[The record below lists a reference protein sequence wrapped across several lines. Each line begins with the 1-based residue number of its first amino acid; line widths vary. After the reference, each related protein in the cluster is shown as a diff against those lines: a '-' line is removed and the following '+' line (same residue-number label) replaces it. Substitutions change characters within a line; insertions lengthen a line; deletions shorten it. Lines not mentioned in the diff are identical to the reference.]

1 MQPSP
6 RRCNRH
12 VLRWRRAVA
21 EFVFLNDRLVPAE
34 EATVSVFDAGFTHAA
49 GLFETMRA
57 YNGHVLRLEQHLD
70 RLIRSAAT
78 LELQMPAAIEA
89 QVPSSQNDL
98 KTAILSVLEAN
109 KLRDARLRLVIT
121 PGDVPRPGQ
130 SLEHR
135 PPPTVLITAS
145 PLQPYPG
152 TYYRGGMRVTIC
164 PYKISRTDPLAGH
177 KTLAYLPRLLAM
189 KDAADRGCQESLWF
203 TTENFLAEGSVC
215 NVFIISGGTIMTP
228 PADTPILPGITRA
241 IVMELSREG
250 GAAVEERKI
259 DINML
264 LAAEEVFL
272 TGSIMEIMPVTSIE
286 KHMVGDG
293 SVGPLT
299 QKVMEL
305 FRSFINKECGTDG

>member
-1 MQPSP
+1 MS
-6 RRCNRH
+6 
-12 VLRWRRAVA
+12 
-21 EFVFLNDRLVPAE
+21 EFVFLNDRLIPAD
-34 EATVSVFDAGFTHAA
+34 EARISVFDAGFTHAA

-89 QVPSSQNDL
+89 QVPSSKNDL

-109 KLRDARLRLVIT
+109 KLLDARLRLVIT

-145 PLQPYPG
+145 PLQPYSG
-152 TYYRGGMRVTIC
+152 EYYRAGMRVTLC
-164 PYKISRTDPLAGH
+164 PYKVSRTDPLAGH
-177 KTLAYLPRLLAM
+177 KTLSYLPRLLAM
-189 KDAADRGCQESLWF
+189 KDAADRGCQESIWF
-203 TTENFLAEGSVC
+203 TSDNFLAEGSVA
-215 NVFIISGGTIMTP
+215 NVFIISGGQIMTP
-228 PADTPILPGITRA
+228 PGDTPILKGITRT
-241 IVMELSREG
+241 IVMEIAHDG
-250 GAAVEERKI
+250 GAPVEERKI

-293 SVGPLT
+293 AVGPMT
-299 QKVMEL
+299 SKMMEL
-305 FRSFINKECGTDG
+305 YRAFVKKECGAGV